1 MFKVKNNCN
10 EYIIQIKRENSRK
23 IFCDKNKKRWNK
35 DVLSQ
40 YQTTEVGVIL
50 WSNWRGLYQIMIQL
64 NLV

>member
-10 EYIIQIKRENSRK
+10 KYIIQIKRENSRK